1 MQAICSSPCVSKTAP
16 TRVRRPSVGIPVRA
30 GIGGLQRA
38 AMLLASAGALWTAS
52 AAALADD
59 RLRILQW
66 FETSWKNIE
75 RRTPDLFMVTYNGMW
90 VPPVSKASSGS
101 PGYDPFDRFDL
112 GSPGAETIYGTE
124 SSFRQMVQELH
135 LANVQVF
142 PDIIM
147 NHNGGRTSDAN
158 FLAAGG
164 WPGFYV
170 PGAGADFWGDFH
182 DGTTQSID
190 PGGANY
196 NLFTGDLVGLIDIA
210 QEKNYS
216 FIRQPVEPNPLNIP
230 PGTQRNKPNAANRR
244 FYPDTSLTPLS
255 FTNFGAQGDG
265 ASWTIYPF
273 NTANPL
279 SPTATP
285 VAENATGLL
294 NRWCRWMIEVQGVDG
309 FRLDAA
315 KHIPNWYWNNFYD
328 PSVYQRRITPAGT
341 RATPFSFGES
351 VSSNSFVQTYIR
363 NKDGFGNRDALD
375 LNEAGGLRDLL
386 NARGFGRWGKDSPS
400 DGEGP
405 LERSIDTTDDGFNN
419 GSQGVHHFVSHDNG
433 TTGNGGS
440 APGIPSAFQ
449 QGLVQN
455 AYVLFRSGTPIVY
468 FNGREMHDR
477 FASRGFWPREGN
489 PTALGDTD
497 ARLKKLVQIAA
508 AYVRGDNT
516 NNPSAP
522 KSYFRILNST
532 DTVNTSLADVLVIE
546 RTNWNPSTPTSNIG
560 VSAAANVIIGLNDRY
575 DAESGATRQL
585 RNVQTSFTPGT
596 RLVEL
601 SGAAADPVVNNAGAI
616 PQVLTVDANRRVLLT
631 IPNNTNSAGVEHNRG
646 YVIYGPIAPVGNLN
660 VLEVQAGG
668 ARTTPVQIA
677 PDPVSVPSYAR
688 RNTPLD
694 IISTP
699 TFEIRLDT
707 TKADP
712 LDPNWDDF
720 AVFRIDQGFRD
731 FNGNGSFDQPASLQ
745 IDGGFERFLTQF
757 SPIAGPFG
765 TGGAGTYRQ
774 VIDTSLLSEG
784 IHYLSVICYRRRTDG
799 GAPIYTDF
807 RKVFYVDRSPPA
819 VALQD
824 LTPSGPGF
832 TLTLTGAN
840 ELRVVAADRTTT
852 SVWILVNAP
861 IATDALTLIGPGNL
875 ASQHDRLEWRR
886 NPGTIPAGSAN
897 SITVVAQELSGRYS
911 VTRYNNIAIA
921 LGSGDVNL
929 DGRSTIDDLY
939 SSWQLSSYTAEA
951 DLNRDGFL
959 TSADR
964 FLLEQ
969 FLRPAEAIGNEGTQ
983 R

>member
-1 MQAICSSPCVSKTAP
+1 MQGPHVHANGVLNAP
-16 TRVRRPSVGIPVRA
+16 TRAGRKSLDSGRRSR
-30 GIGGLQRA
+30 RA
-38 AMLLASAGALWTAS
+38 ALLLACAGLMGIS
-52 AAALADD
+52 AATALAND
-59 RLRILQW
+59 RRMIIQW

-75 RRTPDLFMVTYNGMW
+75 RRTPDLFMTGYNGTW
-90 VPPVSKASSGS
+90 LPPVSKASFGS

-124 SSFRQMVQELH
+124 QSFQQMVRELH
-135 LANVQVF
+135 LANVEVY
-142 PDIIM
+142 PDTIM

-170 PGAGADFWGDFH
+170 PGSGADFWGDFH

-190 PGGANY
+190 PGGPNY
-196 NLFTGDLVGLIDIA
+196 NLFEGDLVGLIDIA

-216 FIRQPVEPNPLNIP
+216 FIRHPVAANPQNIP
-230 PGTQRNKPNAANRR
+230 PGTQRNRPDPNNRR
-244 FYPDTSLTPLS
+244 FYPDTSLTPLV
-255 FTNFGAQGDG
+255 FNNPGPTGDG

-294 NRWCRWMIEVQGVDG
+294 MRWTRWMIEVQGVDG

-315 KHIPNWYWNNFYD
+315 KHIPQWFWNNYYD
-328 PSVYQRRITPAGT
+328 PAVYQRRVGPSGARTN
-341 RATPFSFGES
+341 PFSFGES
-351 VSSNSFVQTYIR
+351 VAGNSFVQTYIR

-400 DGEGP
+400 DPEGP

-433 TTGNGGS
+433 TTGSGSS
-440 APGIPSAFQ
+440 APGVPSAFQ
-449 QGLVQN
+449 QGLPQN
-455 AYVLFRSGTPIVY
+455 AYVLFRSGIPIVY
-468 FNGREMHDR
+468 YNGREMHDR
-477 FASRGFWPREGN
+477 FSGRGFWPREGN
-489 PTALGDTD
+489 PTALGNTD
-497 ARLKKLVQIAA
+497 ARLQRLVQIAS
-508 AYVRGDNT
+508 AYVRADNT
-516 NNPSAP
+516 NIPSAP
-522 KSYFRILNST
+522 KTYFRVLNST
-532 DTVNTSLADVLVIE
+532 DPVNTSLADVLVIE
-546 RTNWNPSTPTSNIG
+546 RTNWNPGTATTAIG
-560 VSAAANVIIGLNDRY
+560 VTAAANVIVGLNDRY
-575 DAESGATRQL
+575 DAESGSTRQL
-585 RNVQTSFTPGT
+585 RSVQTSFAPGT

-601 SGAAADPVVNNAGAI
+601 SGTAADPVVNNAGAI
-616 PQVLTVDANRRVLLT
+616 PQVLTVDANRRVTIT

-646 YVIYGPIAPVGNLN
+646 YVVYGPIAPTGNLAT
-660 VLEVQAGG
+660 LEIQGGG
-668 ARTTPVQIA
+668 ARTVPAQIA
-677 PDPVSVPSYAR
+677 PDPVSVPAYAR
-688 RNTPLD
+688 RLTPID
-694 IISTP
+694 VITTP

-720 AVFRIDQGFRD
+720 AVFRINQGFRD
-731 FNGNGSFDQPASLQ
+731 FNGNGNFDQPASLQ
-745 IDGGFERFLTQF
+745 LDGGFERFLTQF
-757 SPIAGPFG
+757 SPIAGPGG
-765 TGGAGTYRQ
+765 TGNVGVYRQ

-784 IHYLSVICYRRRTDG
+784 VNYLSVICYRRRTDG
-799 GAPIYTDF
+799 GAPIFTNF
-807 RKVFYVDRSPPA
+807 RRVFYVDRAPPS

-824 LTPSGPGF
+824 LTPNGSGF
-832 TLTLTGAN
+832 TLTLQSTSSQ
-840 ELRVVAADRTTT
+840 LRVLAADRTTQ
-852 SVWILVNAP
+852 SVWVLVNVP
-861 IATDALTLIGPGNL
+861 VGTDPLTLINPSNQ

-886 NPGTIPAGSAN
+886 NPGSIPAGNSN
-897 SITVVAQELSGRYS
+897 SITVVAQELSGRFGVVRYDNVS
-911 VTRYNNIAIA
+911 VA
-921 LGSGDVNL
+921 LGSGDVNI
-929 DGRSTIDDLY
+929 DGFVDINDLY
-939 SSWQLSSYTAEA
+939 SSWQLGAYTNEA

-969 FLRPAEAIGNEGTQ
+969 FLRPVEAVRMEGLQ